1 MNDLAYPDTKR
12 FITSVRTLL
21 RMAMVLRELSRHLA
35 ALPPPVSPGENP
47 RAETLLA
54 GCPY

>member
-1 MNDLAYPDTKR
+1 
-12 FITSVRTLL
+12 
-21 RMAMVLRELSRHLA
+21 MAMVLRELSRHLA